1 MCVVRW
7 CLANWDLWSSV
18 LASAFLPKF
27 TAYNILRRALRGFEK
42 QRWQPQRQR
51 QEEEEE
57 DEEEKILEEEEE
69 EQQQQLFPFWGSS
82 NSTTRWTSTTL
93 YEIAQQR
100 YGGCTGT
107 AYVKFGVPE
116 DALLAVQTLC
126 GNPLPDGSIMGVYV
140 RQIRCW
146 TLLNN
151 RTQNERK
158 KNTVDGCGILKTS
171 WWSEHVWTII
181 GFQLSK
187 VQDFFHSMSHFY

>member
-51 QEEEEE
+51 QEEEE

-69 EQQQQLFPFWGSS
+69 EQQQQQLFPFWGSS

-107 AYVKFGVPE
+107 AY
-116 DALLAVQTLC
+116 
-126 GNPLPDGSIMGVYV
+126 GVYV
-140 RQIRCW
+140 RQSRCW

>member
-1 MCVVRW
+1 M
-7 CLANWDLWSSV
+7 
-18 LASAFLPKF
+18 K
-27 TAYNILRRALRGFEK
+27 K
-42 QRWQPQRQR
+42 K
-51 QEEEEE
+51 
-57 DEEEKILEEEEE
+57 KIEEE
-69 EQQQQLFPFWGSS
+69 EQQQQLLFPFWGSS

-140 RQIRCW
+140 RQGRCW

-171 WWSEHVWTII
+171 WWSEP
-181 GFQLSK
+181 L
-187 VQDFFHSMSHFY
+187 

>member
-51 QEEEEE
+51 QEEEE

-69 EQQQQLFPFWGSS
+69 QQQQQLFPFWGSS

-140 RQIRCW
+140 RQRVGAEHCS
-146 TLLNN
+146 T
-151 RTQNERK
+151 T
-158 KNTVDGCGILKTS
+158 GHKTS
-171 WWSEHVWTII
+171 GKKTLWMVAESWKPADGLNMSEP
-181 GFQLSK
+181 L
-187 VQDFFHSMSHFY
+187 